1 MHTSVS
7 FNISKLKGGD
17 KSEYEKIYH
26 EFYDVLFALGKQYLM
41 NAGEA
46 EEVIQDAFLKLWEIR
61 AELKENSHIRNFL
74 YTLVRNNCLNQLRN
88 KQNAEKL
95 IRNYNYQEL
104 KYNYEAL
111 ARLSDDYFQ
120 FKELKEKIEDAIA
133 ALPEDLK
140 LVFKMNRFQDL
151 RYKDIA
157 QQLNISEKTV
167 EARMSKA
174 LKILRNDLKDYLP
187 IIYLISRLLS

>member
-61 AELKENSHIRNFL
+61 TELKENSHIRNFL